1 MVSPINVIV
10 AATSPDVKAEIIAAA
25 VGRRVDMTLVEQ
37 RVLHVAEVRVDSLP
51 SFPQLALVVIGGED
65 DTKETAKR
73 WLAERPDL
81 IVVRVEVVGDIVQ
94 IALRD
99 IGLDPLLTI
108 LRELANPSVSHPQG
122 RVLGLQLGPVPDAS
136 EPTAAPAGEGL
147 SSRPLLNAAIGWIH
161 AVLRNAVEQL
171 STGHGDLPGLTVT
184 AATVAELLD
193 ARPVHTVAD
202 VASRV
207 KTADAALSEALAVAD
222 SRTEPLARVV
232 RTLSLSPIEFRV
244 LLLALAPELDARY
257 QRCFGLLLDDL
268 GRRAST
274 LGLCGTLLGE
284 PSQVRRDLAHAGNLT
299 RWRVLESR
307 TGGLPPADEPL
318 RLDPLIVDWLLGNSD
333 ALDLDAHTRRVTQMI
348 PWPGA
353 SLLER
358 QQERANAAKL
368 VGKVQ
373 GSGQIQWLLLGGHT
387 CADWRALFE
396 LGANILQLQPIR
408 VEITRVAGI
417 DVIEIEECA
426 LRLGRTTLLTGRP
439 LVIDLSG
446 AESTAQEDD
455 SLRSFL
461 GALGSTGCRA
471 ALICPDEARIAR
483 LLGSA
488 AFESEDEAT
497 PASARIWAA
506 SAASRGAE
514 VFLAEE
520 AAEATANRYP
530 LQVDGLE
537 RAMLLARSRP
547 LSEESE
553 VGRYERFVA
562 ACKEVTSERLSRLAE
577 RIEPIFELDNVVLP
591 ADRKQ
596 QLIEIVESVRL
607 APKVLDEWN
616 FREQLPYG
624 RGVTA
629 LFHGPS
635 GTGKTMAAI
644 GVARRLGVQILR
656 LDLSRVVSKYIGETE
671 KNIDCVFS
679 DAQKS
684 GSAILIDEA
693 DALLGKRSEVK
704 DAHDRY
710 ANIEVA
716 FLLQRMEAYE
726 GLAIMT
732 TNLRQ
737 NLDAAFLRRLR
748 FIIDFP
754 RPDVEAREE
763 IWRRCLPEKSHT
775 LDAAAFRQ
783 LARKIDL
790 TGGHIRQITL
800 RAAFVAAADNKAIGL
815 AHVAYAANAEL
826 AKLGRPAV
834 AIDVPELRKA
844 A

>member
-1 MVSPINVIV
+1 
-10 AATSPDVKAEIIAAA
+10 
-25 VGRRVDMTLVEQ
+25 
-37 RVLHVAEVRVDSLP
+37 
-51 SFPQLALVVIGGED
+51 
-65 DTKETAKR
+65 
-73 WLAERPDL
+73 
-81 IVVRVEVVGDIVQ
+81 
-94 IALRD
+94 
-99 IGLDPLLTI
+99 
-108 LRELANPSVSHPQG
+108 
-122 RVLGLQLGPVPDAS
+122 
-136 EPTAAPAGEGL
+136 
-147 SSRPLLNAAIGWIH
+147 
-161 AVLRNAVEQL
+161 
-171 STGHGDLPGLTVT
+171 
-184 AATVAELLD
+184 
-193 ARPVHTVAD
+193 
-202 VASRV
+202 
-207 KTADAALSEALAVAD
+207 
-222 SRTEPLARVV
+222 
-232 RTLSLSPIEFRV
+232 
-244 LLLALAPELDARY
+244 
-257 QRCFGLLLDDL
+257 
-268 GRRAST
+268 
-274 LGLCGTLLGE
+274 
-284 PSQVRRDLAHAGNLT
+284 
-299 RWRVLESR
+299 
-307 TGGLPPADEPL
+307 DEPL
-318 RLDPLIVDWLLGNSD
+318 RLDPLIVDWLLGNSA
-333 ALDLDAHTRRVTQMI
+333 ALDLDVHTRRVTLMI

-373 GSGQIQWLLLGGHT
+373 GSGRIQWLLLGGHT

-408 VEITRVAGI
+408 VEITRLAGI

-426 LRLGRTTLLTGRP
+426 LRLGRKTLLTGQP
-439 LVIDLSG
+439 LVIDMSG
-446 AESTAQEDD
+446 TDSTAQEDD
-455 SLRSFL
+455 SLRSLL
-461 GALGSTGCRA
+461 GSLGSTGCRA

-497 PASARIWAA
+497 PAAARIWAA

-520 AAEATANRYP
+520 AAEATAKRYP

-553 VGRYERFVA
+553 VGRHERFVA

-607 APKVLDEWN
+607 APKVFDEWS

-629 LFHGPS
+629 LFYGPS

-671 KNIDCVFS
+671 KNIACVFS

-834 AIDVPELRKA
+834 AIDVPEHRKA